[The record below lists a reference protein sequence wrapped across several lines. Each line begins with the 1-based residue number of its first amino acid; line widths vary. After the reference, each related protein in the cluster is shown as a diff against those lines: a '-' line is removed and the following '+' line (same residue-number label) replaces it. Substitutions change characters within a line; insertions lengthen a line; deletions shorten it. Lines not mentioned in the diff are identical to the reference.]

1 MIESRNSSRYRTIAK
16 ARIPKLFEEEVWLRD
31 ISITGCCVEAT
42 MFVDAQ
48 QNQSYAIE
56 IMPES
61 ASDIESFEITAEV
74 RWSRASGDS
83 SEVGFL
89 VTASPKGKQ
98 FQRYVDYLSWRE
110 SAV

>member
-1 MIESRNSSRYRTIAK
+1 MIESRKSKRYRTIAK
-16 ARIPKLFEEEVWLRD
+16 ARIPELFGEEVWLKD
-31 ISITGCCVEAT
+31 ISVTGCCVEAT
-42 MFVDAQ
+42 MFVDVQ
-48 QNQSYAIE
+48 QNKPYAIE
-56 IMPES
+56 IAPES
-61 ASDIESFEITAEV
+61 ASGVENFEITAEI

-83 SEVGFL
+83 YEVGFL